1 VDRADSRLPE
11 RLEGDG
17 LLLRRW
23 HVADAEALARAVTE
37 SEDHLRPWMGWMAG
51 EPQTL
56 EERRTML
63 AKREREWRAGGDV
76 MLGIFVG
83 GTVAGSC
90 GLHRRLGPTA
100 LEIGYWVHSSFT
112 RRGLATTAA
121 RLLTEAALSA
131 PEITH
136 VEIHTDKANSA
147 SAGVPQRLGYRLMAE
162 RPDERHAPAELGI
175 ECVWRMERDVW
186 ERPRR
191 DV

>member
-1 VDRADSRLPE
+1 MDHADDPLPE
-11 RLEGDG
+11 QVEGEG

-23 HVADAEALARAVTE
+23 RVADAEALARAVME

-56 EERRTML
+56 EERRAML
-63 AKREREWRAGGDV
+63 AEREHQWRAGGDV

-90 GLHRRLGPTA
+90 GLHRRLGPAA
-100 LEIGYWVHSSFT
+100 LEIGYWVHPSFT

-121 RLLTEAALSA
+121 RLLTQAALSR
-131 PEITH
+131 PETTH

-147 SAGVPQRLGYRLMAE
+147 STGVPQRLGYRLVAE

-175 ECVWRMERDVW
+175 ECVWRMDREVW
-186 ERPRR
+186 ERQPC
-191 DV
+191 DA